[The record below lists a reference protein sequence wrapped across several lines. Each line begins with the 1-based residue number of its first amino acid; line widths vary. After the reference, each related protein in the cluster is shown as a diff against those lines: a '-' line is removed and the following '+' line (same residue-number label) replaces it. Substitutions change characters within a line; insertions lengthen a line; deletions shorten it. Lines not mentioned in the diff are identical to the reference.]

1 MSNDFRI
8 LLAKYLEREEPLDS
22 VRYWIAG
29 HLGNPPE
36 GLENL
41 MLEVAMVL
49 WEVDDGYGDE
59 AHFRE
64 SVAALLAAELAP
76 TAEGSG

>member
-1 MSNDFRI
+1 MDSDFRT

-36 GLENL
+36 GLEDL
-41 MLEVAMVL
+41 MLDVAMVL

-59 AHFRE
+59 AYFRE
-64 SVAALLAAELAP
+64 SVAVLLAEELAP
-76 TAEGSG
+76 TAEGGA